1 MLYDSR
7 GHSLATVRSDVIY
20 VDGQNLLVERAEGA
34 RSFRARATS
43 TTGLARTVVQT
54 SLTVSKLVG
63 RCGDNTYVL
72 QRTNPWRRER
82 IIYTEN
88 HPALRT
94 LPRMD
99 GSLEVRPATQAA
111 QAAPAQPAGPAA
123 QSQRAEPGAA
133 ATPSAPSASASR
145 GELGATG
152 ASGTAGADND
162 IDFVDAVFLTWCCV
176 LVDVP
181 GNRTIRI

>member
-99 GSLEVRPATQAA
+99 GSLEVRPAT
-111 QAAPAQPAGPAA
+111 PAQPAGPAA